1 MKCGIPAPD
10 FFKKLIENVEWGQFL
25 EILVQEFTRIIHHV
39 YENVNCILRA
49 KYTQFKSNNYKINEH
64 KQ

>member
-25 EILVQEFTRIIHHV
+25 EILVQEKKLHVIIWKCQF
-39 YENVNCILRA
+39 Y
-49 KYTQFKSNNYKINEH
+49 FKSKIKH
-64 KQ
+64 TI

>member
-25 EILVQEFTRIIHHV
+25 EILLQEKNLRIIMQKL
-39 YENVNCILRA
+39 YENVNFILRA
-49 KYTQFKSNNYKINEH
+49 K
-64 KQ
+64 

>member
-25 EILVQEFTRIIHHV
+25 EILLQEKSLRIIMQKL
-39 YENVNCILRA
+39 YENVNFILRA
-49 KYTQFKSNNYKINEH
+49 K
-64 KQ
+64 